1 MGTMAERFGKP
12 VSSADTRRRH
22 ASARMQQ
29 EDRERYIRE
38 WAKNMITYW
47 RERLVR
53 LQVMDT
59 NALNASIQAQLLLE
73 GAKAMISHSFLYYG
87 KYVDDG
93 TGREFNNS
101 GYTDVNGRT
110 YKTITDKLGR
120 TIYSSRGKDTF
131 FQGQLPFLLPGG
143 EEYRAQHGLDKPK
156 RVGPAWGGRVAGGHP
171 RIPKPWFFDKYIA
184 SKYVLNELEQDYWG
198 RAYQGMLVT
207 AIDYTMDTVKY
218 L

>member
-1 MGTMAERFGKP
+1 MGTMQERFGKA
-12 VSSADTRRRH
+12 VSSADTRRKH
-22 ASARMQQ
+22 ASARMQE
-29 EDRERYIRE
+29 EDRQRYLRE
-38 WAKNMITYW
+38 WTTNMVTYW

-53 LQVMDT
+53 LQVKDS
-59 NALNASIQAQLLLE
+59 NALNSSIQAQLLLE
-73 GAKAMISHSFLYYG
+73 GAKAMISHSFLNYG

-93 TGREFNNS
+93 TGREFGA
-101 GYTDVNGRT
+101 GYTDS
-110 YKTITDKLGR
+110 LGR
-120 TIYSSRGKDTF
+120 VYESNRGGEGTWNR
-131 FQGQLPFLLPGG
+131 GQLPFLLPGG
-143 EEYRAQHGLDKPK
+143 EEYRHKHGLDKPK